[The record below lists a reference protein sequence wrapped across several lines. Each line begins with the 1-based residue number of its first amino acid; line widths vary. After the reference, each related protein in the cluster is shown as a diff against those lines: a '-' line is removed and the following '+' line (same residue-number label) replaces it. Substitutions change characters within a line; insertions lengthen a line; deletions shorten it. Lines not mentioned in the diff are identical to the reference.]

1 MNYNN
6 LSDLE
11 DKALG
16 AFNGDTSEALDVQ
29 SLNSNWPFTA
39 EDSIS
44 DVLSGMV
51 GRSLI
56 QKTDNKYFLT
66 QKGLQLWNTRHNN
79 PPRQQNNNNNGNFG
93 EGLVGGLI
101 VGSVIGGV
109 LSKK

>member
-6 LSDLE
+6 LTDLE
-11 DKALG
+11 DRALG

-39 EDSIS
+39 ESSIS
-44 DVLSGMV
+44 DVLSGLV
-51 GRSLI
+51 GRGLI

-66 QKGLQLWNTRHNN
+66 AKGLQLWNSRSSS
-79 PPRQQNNNNNGNFG
+79 PPQRRQSNNNNFG

-101 VGSVIGGV
+101 VGSVIGGAF
-109 LSKK
+109 SKK